1 MIIQTVVFLCIAAIL
16 AFNDSVFE
24 RLRLP
29 KAALTLLL
37 GIIIGPAVLTLV
49 HLNKVEQLLSEG
61 AVIIILLA
69 AGYSLN
75 WDRFMAAI
83 KPGLL
88 VGLMGVLLSLVLG
101 FSASYLFRHNFEEA
115 IYVGIALSATS
126 IGLSV
131 SLLNYAGS
139 LQSKVGQILLAAA
152 VVDDIFVLFILATA
166 HAGFSSGTDSNGVLL
181 SFLMSLL
188 MLFALTVLLS
198 IVARL
203 INSYSLK
210 LIKFPRRASI
220 ILIAFI
226 SAGLTEKF
234 GLSLV
239 IGGFITGAIF
249 SLFKSSPTD
258 SDTVFFNNLS
268 KIAAPLFFLAVGIQL
283 TDMTIGTIDMLW
295 YVSLILIASILGK
308 VMSPLIIAPLL
319 SPKEGCLLGFAMLP
333 RAEVAIIVASIGMK
347 QQHLSH
353 HAMVAL
359 VIMTVVTAILASVVV
374 PKLAS
379 VISAPKP
386 KMDST
391 RE

>member
-1 MIIQTVVFLCIAAIL
+1 MFLCIAAIL

-379 VISAPKP
+379 FIAPKS
-386 KMDST
+386 KMKST
-391 RE
+391 Q

>member
-1 MIIQTVVFLCIAAIL
+1 VFLCIAAIL

>member
-379 VISAPKP
+379 FIAPKS
-386 KMDST
+386 KMKST
-391 RE
+391 Q

>member
-1 MIIQTVVFLCIAAIL
+1 MFLCIAAIL

>member
-1 MIIQTVVFLCIAAIL
+1 MVIQTVVFLCIAVIL

-37 GIIIGPAVLTLV
+37 GIIIGPAVLTLI
-49 HLNKVEQLLSEG
+49 HFNKVEQLLSEG

-83 KPGLL
+83 RPGLL
-88 VGLMGVLLSLVLG
+88 VGLMGVLLSLALG

-152 VVDDIFVLFILATA
+152 VVDDIFVLFLLATA

-188 MLFALTVLLS
+188 MLFALIVLLS

-258 SDTVFFNNLS
+258 SDTSFFNNLS

-308 VMSPLIIAPLL
+308 VMSPLSIAPLL

-379 VISAPKP
+379 FIAPKP
-386 KMDST
+386 KMNST
-391 RE
+391 R

>member
-1 MIIQTVVFLCIAAIL
+1 MVIQTVVFLCIAVIL

-37 GIIIGPAVLTLV
+37 GIIIGPAVLTLI
-49 HLNKVEQLLSEG
+49 HFNKVEQLLSEG

-83 KPGLL
+83 RPGLL
-88 VGLMGVLLSLVLG
+88 VGLMGVLLSLALG

-152 VVDDIFVLFILATA
+152 VVDDIFVLFLLATA

-188 MLFALTVLLS
+188 MLFALIVLLS

-258 SDTVFFNNLS
+258 SDTSFFNNLS

-379 VISAPKP
+379 FIAPKP
-386 KMDST
+386 KMNST
-391 RE
+391 R

>member
-1 MIIQTVVFLCIAAIL
+1 LIIQTVVFLCIAAIL

>member
-1 MIIQTVVFLCIAAIL
+1 MIIQTVVFLCIAVIL

-37 GIIIGPAVLTLV
+37 GIIIGPAVLTLI
-49 HLNKVEQLLSEG
+49 HFNKVEQLLSEG

-83 KPGLL
+83 RPGLL
-88 VGLMGVLLSLVLG
+88 VGLMGVLLSLALG

-152 VVDDIFVLFILATA
+152 VVDDIFVLFLLATA

-188 MLFALTVLLS
+188 MLFALIVLLS

-258 SDTVFFNNLS
+258 SDTSFFNNLS

-379 VISAPKP
+379 FIAPKP
-386 KMDST
+386 KMNST
-391 RE
+391 R

>member
-1 MIIQTVVFLCIAAIL
+1 LIIQTVVFLCIAAIL

-379 VISAPKP
+379 FIAPKS
-386 KMDST
+386 KMKST
-391 RE
+391 Q

>member
-166 HAGFSSGTDSNGVLL
+166 HAGFSSGTDSNCVLL

-379 VISAPKP
+379 FIAPKS
-386 KMDST
+386 KMKST
-391 RE
+391 Q

>member
-198 IVARL
+198 IIARL

-220 ILIAFI
+220 VLIAFI

-268 KIAAPLFFLAVGIQL
+268 KIAAPLFLLAVGIQL

-308 VMSPLIIAPLL
+308 IMSPLIIAPLL

-333 RAEVAIIVASIGMK
+333 RAEVAIIVASVGMK

-353 HAMVAL
+353 HATVAL
-359 VIMTVVTAILASVVV
+359 VMMTVVTVILASIVV